1 MNNKNHNATKVAE
14 FLLQIN
20 AVKLQPDNPFKW
32 AAGWDS
38 PIYCDNRK
46 ILGYPKIRN
55 FIKNEFVKMINELDT
70 MPSCIAGVATGG
82 IAIGALVAESLNL
95 PFCYVRASAKAHG
108 LNNKIEGDLKKDQS
122 IFVIEDLISSGKS
135 SLDAVRALKN
145 YGVNVIGLGAIFT
158 YGFEHAEENFNNAK
172 CQFKTL
178 TDYESLLK
186 MAVNKQYVKQSDLIT
201 LQNWRKS
208 PSNWNPNA

>member
-1 MNNKNHNATKVAE
+1 MNNQNHNATKVAE

-46 ILGYPKIRN
+46 ILGHPNIRN
-55 FIKNEFVKMINELDT
+55 FIKNEFIKMINELDT

-145 YGVNVIGLGAIFT
+145 YGANVIGLGAIFT

-178 TDYESLLK
+178 TNYESLLK
-186 MAVNKQYVKQSDLIT
+186 IAVNKQYIKQSDLIT

>member
-1 MNNKNHNATKVAE
+1 MNNQNDNATKVAE

-82 IAIGALVAESLNL
+82 IAIGALVAESLDL

-186 MAVNKQYVKQSDLIT
+186 MAVNKQYIKQSDLIT

>member
-1 MNNKNHNATKVAE
+1 MNSQNHNAAKVAE

-32 AAGWDS
+32 AAGWNS

-46 ILGYPKIRN
+46 ILGHPNIRN
-55 FIKNEFVKMINELDT
+55 YIKDEFIDMINQLDT
-70 MPSCIAGVATGG
+70 MPTCISGVATGG

-108 LNNKIEGDLKKDQS
+108 LNNKIEGDLSTDQS
-122 IFVIEDLISSGKS
+122 VFVIEDLISSGKS
-135 SLDAVRALKN
+135 SLDAVSALKN
-145 YGVNVIGLGAIFT
+145 FGVNVIGLGAIFT
-158 YGFEHAEENFNNAK
+158 YGFEHAEQNFNNAK
-172 CQFKTL
+172 CKFKTL

-186 MAVNKQYVKQSDLIT
+186 IAVEKQYIKQSDLST
-201 LQNWRKS
+201 LNQWRKS